1 MHDSAKCIIF
11 VPEIHKSGT
20 MTENSVSNAL
30 KEELADMAT
39 GAKFAIV
46 QQEGD
51 RTVVRQVERINYK
64 VC

>member
-1 MHDSAKCIIF
+1 
-11 VPEIHKSGT
+11 
-20 MTENSVSNAL
+20 MTENSVNNAL

-39 GAKFAIV
+39 VVKFAIV

>member
-1 MHDSAKCIIF
+1 
-11 VPEIHKSGT
+11 
-20 MTENSVSNAL
+20 MTENSVNNAL

-39 GAKFAIV
+39 GAKFTIV

-64 VC
+64 VV